1 MWQRLFYYPL
11 EIVQLVIQD
20 LIQPSFRAAN
30 IPILS
35 VVHAGSQHE
44 YTALPGS
51 DYDLQFP
58 INMTQANTKPNL
70 HGVQGVTGWKII
82 EGGPGHL
89 LTENGYLS
97 NETVNSFYEGVK
109 TELIKP

>member
-1 MWQRLFYYPL
+1 MQRLFYYFL

-30 IPILS
+30 IPILN

-44 YTALPGS
+44 CIALPGS

-58 INMTQANTKPNL
+58 INMTQVNPKPKL
-70 HGVQGVTGWKII
+70 YGVRGVNGWKII
-82 EGGPGHL
+82 KGGPTHL
-89 LTENGYLS
+89 LTETGDL
-97 NETVNSFYEGVK
+97 
-109 TELIKP
+109 

>member
-1 MWQRLFYYPL
+1 M
-11 EIVQLVIQD
+11 QLVIQD

-30 IPILS
+30 VPTLN

-58 INMTQANTKPNL
+58 INMTQVNPKPKL
-70 HGVQGVTGWKII
+70 YGVREVTGWKII
-82 EGGPGHL
+82 EGGPTHL
-89 LTENGYLS
+89 LTVTGDLS
-97 NETVNSFYEGVK
+97 NEKVNSYSAKVK
-109 TELIKP
+109 TQLTKP